1 MGTEGRDSLDEIEAA
16 LPGAELDT
24 LKDFPPPPQD
34 QWERPTKARIRAI
47 ESRVEPATYP
57 PASSV
62 GRRWTPAG
70 VVLVLTAFGAM
81 CVTAGGAL
89 GPLFMKPDLT
99 GYVKEERLTACEVR
113 VTAAGEASEKAI
125 DRERER
131 TSACYDKLGACQSQ
145 QGANETV
152 IEGLTKK
159 RR

>member
-1 MGTEGRDSLDEIEAA
+1 MAQKYATTIREEPMSLA
-16 LPGAELDT
+16 
-24 LKDFPPPPQD
+24 PP
-34 QWERPTKARIRAI
+34 
-47 ESRVEPATYP
+47 
-57 PASSV
+57 SSV

-89 GPLFMKPDLT
+89 APLLVKPDYT
-99 GYVKEERLTACEVR
+99 GWVREDEFKSCRTRLDER
-113 VTAAGEASEKAI
+113 EKATEAAV

-152 IEGLTKK
+152 IEGLTK
-159 RR
+159 RRR